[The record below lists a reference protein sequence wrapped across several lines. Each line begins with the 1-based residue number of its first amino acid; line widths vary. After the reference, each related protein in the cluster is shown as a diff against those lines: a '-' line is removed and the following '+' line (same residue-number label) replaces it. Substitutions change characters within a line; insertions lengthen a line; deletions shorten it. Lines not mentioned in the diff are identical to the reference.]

1 MGVCWCRDC
10 WRRSWR
16 ASLSRW
22 RRSLLLGLDVQSTAR
37 RRSLVVA
44 LNERNTLRRKQG
56 DEVPEEEV
64 GHTNWLRQRWDRQFP
79 QSGSLKLLRTLV
91 ETSCVVSVAYSTE
104 AHGST
109 GASVCS
115 VAELVVTALVDATET
130 FPGGGCAGQVF
141 IELESKSLRVG
152 SKSVWKL
159 LEFEVQLSNCKP
171 GDRQTG
177 CTAKCHL
184 VAVVGGSW
192 SVKHRV
198 GLTEE
203 VPWQKVTFVVLL
215 AFFQVHNARKKR
227 NGTLGLFSVLVQKK
241 EVGVGDEN
249 TRQGADGGLGT
260 FTSLESLWNL
270 VSTLFGGSK
279 GAPQGNVLVLA
290 GQRRRREQEGGCE
303 LRDGEINVP
312 VGGGNGC

>member
-10 WRRSWR
+10 RRRSWR

-22 RRSLLLGLDVQSTAR
+22 RGSLLLGLDVQSTAR

-44 LNERNTLRRKQG
+44 LDERNTLRRKQG
-56 DEVPEEEV
+56 DEVPEEKV
-64 GHTNWLRQRWDRQFP
+64 GHTNWLRQRWNRQVP
-79 QSGSLKLLRTLV
+79 QSSSLELLRTFV
-91 ETSCVVSVAYSTE
+91 EACCVVSIAYSTE
-104 AHGST
+104 THVST

-115 VAELVVTALVDATET
+115 VAELVVTAFVDATET
-130 FPGGGCAGQVF
+130 FPGGSCAWQVF
-141 IELESKSLRVG
+141 IELESKSLGVG

-159 LEFEVQLSNCKP
+159 LEFKVQLSNCKP
-171 GDRQTG
+171 SDRQAG

-184 VAVVGGSW
+184 VAVVGGSR
-192 SVKHRV
+192 SVEHRV
-198 GLTEE
+198 GLTKE
-203 VPWQKVTFVVLL
+203 VPWQEVTFVVLL
-215 AFFQVHNARKKR
+215 AFFQVHDARKKR

-241 EVGVGDEN
+241 EVGVRDEN
-249 TRQGADGGLGT
+249 TRQGANGGFGT
-260 FTSLESLWNL
+260 FTGLEGFWNL

-303 LRDGEINVP
+303 LRDGEINVA
-312 VGGGNGC
+312 VGGSNSC